1 MKKFKN
7 PVCLPWEEI
16 FASLGDGLIVLDAE
30 RRLMGMNP
38 AAERLVGISA
48 ISILGYL
55 LLEAFPQNEPVLQ
68 LLKPA
73 LDGGRALTLR
83 EITWEG
89 RDQRLWMVDLS
100 ATPLFD
106 EEGAFDGW
114 ILVMRDLTPVK
125 SLQDEVRRADRLA
138 MMGTVAAGLAHEIK
152 NPLGG
157 IKGAAQLLERK
168 SPSAEAEECI
178 GIILRET
185 DRVNRLIGNLLTFT
199 RPKQQALVP
208 IHLNQLLDE
217 VLLLQKE
224 PLAEKSI
231 HVIRH
236 FDPSL
241 PPVLGDNDELH
252 EVFLNLIKN
261 AMEAVPQKTG
271 ELHVRSKILS
281 DYKIKGADG
290 KKPFLMVTAE
300 IQDNGPGI
308 SRENLD
314 KIFTPFFTT
323 KESGHGLGLAIA
335 QRIINEHGGSLRVRS
350 GTKAEKHGTTIQVVL
365 RSCV

>member
-1 MKKFKN
+1 MTKRKK
-7 PVCLPWEEI
+7 PVHLPWEEV
-16 FASLGDGLIVLDAE
+16 FASLGDGLIVLDTE

-38 AAERLVGISA
+38 AAERLVGGSA
-48 ISILGYL
+48 SSVLGHL
-55 LLEAFPQNEPVLQ
+55 VEHAFPQNEKALQ
-68 LLKPA
+68 LLKPCF
-73 LDGGRALTLR
+73 DGGRALTLR

-89 RDQRLWMVDLS
+89 RDRLVWTVDLS

-106 EEGAFDGW
+106 AEGAFDGW

-125 SLQDEVRRADRLA
+125 SLQDEVRKADRLA

-157 IKGAAQLLERK
+157 IKGAAQLLEREPL
-168 SPSAEAEECI
+168 SSSASECI

-185 DRVNRLIGNLLTFT
+185 DRVNRLIGDLLTFT
-199 RPKQQALVP
+199 RPKQHIFVP
-208 IHLNQLLDE
+208 VQLNQLLDE

-224 PLAEKSI
+224 PLEKKGV
-231 HVIRH
+231 HVARH

-241 PPVLGDNDELH
+241 PAILGDNDELH

-261 AMEAVPQKTG
+261 ALEAAPQKMG
-271 ELHVRSKILS
+271 ELHIRSKILS
-281 DYKIKGADG
+281 DYKIKGVNG
-290 KKPFLMVTAE
+290 KKPSLMVAAE

-308 SRENLD
+308 PRESLD

-323 KESGHGLGLAIA
+323 KEKGHGLGLAIA
-335 QRIINEHGGSLRVRS
+335 QRIVNEHGGSLRVRS
-350 GTKAEKHGTTIQVVL
+350 GIKPDKHGTTIQVVL
-365 RSCV
+365 KSCI